1 MLSMLKAFPEAP
13 IYTSMYEPDRTY
25 PEFQQAD
32 VRTSV
37 LDRHWPLTQM
47 QKLAFPFLAPL
58 FSRMHVD
65 ADVVLCSLSGW
76 AHGVSTTGI
85 KIVYCHTPARWIY
98 QPHRFVRPNRRWEMR
113 LAFPALRFLRRW
125 DAKAAA
131 SAHRYLANSSEVQ
144 QRIKHNYG
152 IDATILHPPAGVRTG
167 PMTTPANAPK
177 PGYLL
182 CVVPAWCPTST
193 SMSWP
198 RCSAINRWSG

>member
-1 MLSMLKAFPEAP
+1 MVRVAIVHDYLTQRGGAERVVLSMLKAFPEAP

-65 ADVVLCSLSGW
+65 ADVVLCSSSGW

-85 KIVYCHTPARWIY
+85 KIVYCHTPRVGSI
-98 QPHRFVRPNRRWEMR
+98 N
-113 LAFPALRFLRRW
+113 
-125 DAKAAA
+125 
-131 SAHRYLANSSEVQ
+131 
-144 QRIKHNYG
+144 
-152 IDATILHPPAGVRTG
+152 RTG
-167 PMTTPANAPK
+167 
-177 PGYLL
+177 L
-182 CVVPAWCPTST
+182 CGRTAAG
-193 SMSWP
+193 
-198 RCSAINRWSG
+198 RCASRSRRCAS